1 MLMIQ
6 KGKVTVPQT
15 IDVTV
20 WPRLCRHRQVLQQQ
34 QSHWQALR
42 PQQAHLSFGVSKVN
56 PALIKAKELDLLA
69 VEEDPV
75 ALWVEDSQV
84 GVFQEEDHQQEP
96 QEEEL

>member
-1 MLMIQ
+1 MATTMQ
-6 KGKVTVPQT
+6 PQT
-15 IDVTV
+15 STAAVAIT
-20 WPRLCRHRQVLQQQ
+20 LAGT
-34 QSHWQALR
+34 QAPTR
-42 PQQAHLSFGVSKVN
+42 HLSFGVSKVN